1 MKNYLCTGTAVLA
14 LTAGL
19 ASADGHLAG
28 EQVTVF
34 GPWLGPDQETVEKVL
49 AGFAEKTGADVRY
62 VGSDS
67 FEQQIMVDSEAGS
80 APTSL
85 CSHSPVWL
93 LTWQRAAF
101 LRL

>member
-34 GPWLGPDQETVEKVL
+34 GP
-49 AGFAEKTGADVRY
+49 
-62 VGSDS
+62 
-67 FEQQIMVDSEAGS
+67 
-80 APTSL
+80 
-85 CSHSPVWL
+85 
-93 LTWQRAAF
+93 
-101 LRL
+101 

>member
-67 FEQQIMVDSEAGS
+67 FSNWVFGS
-80 APTSL
+80 SSFSFFL
-85 CSHSPVWL
+85 SGHCHSSGSRFSS
-93 LTWQRAAF
+93 QSG
-101 LRL
+101 